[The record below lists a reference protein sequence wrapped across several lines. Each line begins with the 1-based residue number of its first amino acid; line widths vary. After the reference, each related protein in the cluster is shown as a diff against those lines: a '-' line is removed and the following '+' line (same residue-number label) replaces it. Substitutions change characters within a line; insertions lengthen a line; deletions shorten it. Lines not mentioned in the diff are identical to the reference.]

1 MIKYSIELKLLLKE
15 MILDW
20 IIISNYSCKVGE
32 FTVIFIDYYVCV
44 EYFIKYVVKGE
55 LRLFFL
61 KKVFSFIVINFYENF
76 DLYKVIKK
84 VVMKIVGERDYV
96 V

>member
-1 MIKYSIELKLLLKE
+1 M
-15 MILDW
+15 
-20 IIISNYSCKVGE
+20 V
-32 FTVIFIDYYVCV
+32 IDYYVCV

-61 KKVFSFIVINFYENF
+61 KKVFSFIVSNFYENV

>member
-32 FTVIFIDYYVCV
+32 LIVIF
-44 EYFIKYVVKGE
+44 KW
-55 LRLFFL
+55 LL